1 MLNRIRKQ
9 DVGVEYS
16 HCSILTFFEQECLL
30 WLFCPS
36 LTLYTAVCDW
46 KIICV
51 SSSQLL
57 ESKEAAPEELDL
69 RSFTH
74 IEPDTGYETLDSKPD
89 AIIGVRIWSPWM

>member
-1 MLNRIRKQ
+1 MWVLNIPIVPFLLFLNRS
-9 DVGVEYS
+9 VYYGYS
-16 HCSILTFFEQECLL
+16 APLL
-30 WLFCPS
+30 P
-36 LTLYTAVCDW
+36 LYTGKRVYVCDW

-69 RSFTH
+69 RSSTH
-74 IEPDTGYETLDSKPD
+74 TEPDTSYEILDSKPD

>member
-1 MLNRIRKQ
+1 MWVLNIPIVPFLLFLNRS
-9 DVGVEYS
+9 VYYGYS
-16 HCSILTFFEQECLL
+16 APLL
-30 WLFCPS
+30 P
-36 LTLYTAVCDW
+36 LYTAVCDW

-57 ESKEAAPEELDL
+57 ESKETAPEELDL

-74 IEPDTGYETLDSKPD
+74 TEPDTGYETLDSKPD